1 MNSIDASDVR
11 HYSDSKLQPKINPL
25 EILTEKKKNG
35 DYLKICAP
43 MVRYSKLPFRELV
56 RNYGVDVCY
65 TPMIL
70 ADCFQRSRFAQ
81 EIEFQTNQADD
92 PVVVQFAA
100 NNAFDLAA
108 SAEIVAKYCN
118 GIDINCG
125 CPQKWAINEKIGSH
139 LLSDPE
145 LVKDMIRQVKAKT
158 SQFKMRDG
166 SSLPC
171 SIKIRC
177 VSKDIKDTIEYCK
190 RAEAV
195 GVDWVTLHGRT
206 RKQKSSEP
214 VDLESIKILKE
225 SLNIPVFA
233 NGDIFSS
240 MDADKVVEYTKADG
254 VMVARGL
261 LENPALFAG
270 YDHTPISAIQKYINY
285 ALSYGTDQ
293 FIFHQHLMYMTEK
306 SMVKTGKY
314 YS

>member
-1 MNSIDASDVR
+1 
-11 HYSDSKLQPKINPL
+11 
-25 EILTEKKKNG
+25 
-35 DYLKICAP
+35 
-43 MVRYSKLPFRELV
+43 MVRYSKLPFRSLV
-56 RNYGVDVCY
+56 RDYGVDVCY

-70 ADCFQRSRFAQ
+70 ADCFQKSKFAQ
-81 EIEFQTNQADD
+81 EIEFQTNLDDD
-92 PVVVQFAA
+92 PVIVQFAA

-108 SAEIVAKYCN
+108 SAEIVAPYCN

-145 LVKDMIRQVKAKT
+145 LVKDMIRQVKSKTAKM
-158 SQFKMRDG
+158 KMADG
-166 SSLPC
+166 SSFPC

-177 VSKDIKDTIEYCK
+177 VSNDINDTIEFGR

-195 GVDWVTLHGRT
+195 GADWITLHGRT

-233 NGDIFSS
+233 NGDIFSLQ
-240 MDADKVVEYTKADG
+240 DADDVVKQTKTDG
-254 VMVARGL
+254 VMAARGL
-261 LENPALFAG
+261 LENPALFFG
-270 YDHTPISAIQKYINY
+270 HSHTPISAIQKYINS

-293 FIFHQHLMYMTEK
+293 FIFHQ
-306 SMVKTGKY
+306 
-314 YS
+314 YSFV